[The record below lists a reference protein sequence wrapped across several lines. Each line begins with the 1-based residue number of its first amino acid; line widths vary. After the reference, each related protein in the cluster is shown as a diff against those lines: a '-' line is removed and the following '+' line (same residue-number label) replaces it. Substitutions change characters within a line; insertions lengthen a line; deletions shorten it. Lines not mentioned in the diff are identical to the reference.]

1 MEWPP
6 TRYVIRRSER
16 WGVRNRPISAR
27 PPWERLIG
35 SMRRDCLDHV
45 IVFGEPHLRHL
56 LRSYEQY
63 YNQYYNEVRAH
74 LSLKKTRRFRATS
87 SGEGAP

>member
-1 MEWPP
+1 MAAN
-6 TRYVIRRSER
+6 TICHST
-16 WGVRNRPISAR
+16 VRAMGCPESSDLSSA
-27 PPWERLIG
+27 PLGRLIG